1 MSATSS
7 REASPPE
14 ASSATTSDSAGPR
27 SPPDLS
33 TTTTNTS
40 VVPVRD
46 HFRTCQYYLSDV
58 MSVDRRI
65 QQEWTATVLNRLRKD
80 LWLHV
85 RGTCLPELLMVGKS
99 QHCLQSTAVF
109 TYGDDPDW
117 CGSS

>member
-14 ASSATTSDSAGPR
+14 ASSATSDSAGL
-27 SPPDLS
+27 SFPPDLG
-33 TTTTNTS
+33 TTTINTP

-80 LWLHV
+80 LWLHM
-85 RGTCLPELLMVGKS
+85 RGTCLPELLTVGKC

-109 TYGDDPDW
+109 MYGDDPDW